1 MLLLC
6 KSPFFSPFLYSS
18 FTFSAEAENK
28 AYLLDRE
35 SSKISDV
42 DRSFSPS
49 VKMTNYLLIIFVLF
63 LTSKQTYAGGKFNPF
78 LFRFMMQQR
87 QQYQQQQMR
96 QQQQAYTTTTAP
108 TTTTTTTT
116 TPIPTTTTTSTTTT
130 STANA
135 TTESTDV
142 TTESPLK
149 MIMPNLEPQMG

>member
-1 MLLLC
+1 MQIAFFLSLSLLKFYIQC
-6 KSPFFSPFLYSS
+6 RSRKQSV
-18 FTFSAEAENK
+18 FTRPRVIKE
-28 AYLLDRE
+28 
-35 SSKISDV
+35 ISDV

-116 TPIPTTTTTSTTTT
+116 TPIPTTTTTPTTTT